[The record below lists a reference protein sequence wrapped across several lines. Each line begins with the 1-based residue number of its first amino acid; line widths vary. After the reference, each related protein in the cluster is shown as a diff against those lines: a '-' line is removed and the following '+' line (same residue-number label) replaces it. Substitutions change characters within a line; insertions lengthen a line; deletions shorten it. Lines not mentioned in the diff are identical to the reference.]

1 MNEIIAALTG
11 HPFFTGIDPA
21 LLERLATVTT
31 VKEYPAGA
39 WVARSGAPA
48 DTFHAVLSGRAGI
61 EIAAADRDPLLV
73 ATVHAGEMIGWSWFV
88 EPHEWHFDVLALDP
102 LRTLAMDAAALRAD
116 CRADHELGYQ
126 VAHRLARLL
135 ASRLVATR
143 HQLVDVYGRGC

>member
-102 LRTLAMDAAALRAD
+102 LRTLAMDAAALRAA

-126 VAHRLARLL
+126 VAHRLDRLL

>member
-1 MNEIIAALTG
+1 M
-11 HPFFTGIDPA
+11 
-21 LLERLATVTT
+21 
-31 VKEYPAGA
+31 
-39 WVARSGAPA
+39 
-48 DTFHAVLSGRAGI
+48 LSGRAGI

-102 LRTLAMDAAALRAD
+102 LRTLAMDAAALRAA